1 MITTLTFD
9 LDDTLWSTRDVI
21 GRAEAELFDFMDA
34 EFPVFTQHHS
44 VESFAEVRQQLIQ
57 ADPRRVH
64 DLRQLRLDAL
74 RLEIARLGHPDP
86 DPLANQASAHFQRAR
101 QAVRFWPGVLNTL
114 ETLARSYQL
123 IALTNGTT
131 DIMASPAGEF
141 FTQGYR
147 ADQFDAG
154 KPEPDMF
161 VHAMQEHDFRAD
173 QVVHVGDNWEHDVLA
188 PHQMGW
194 KTAWIGTEKP
204 PGPQATL
211 VLKSVNELPEKLTQL

>member
-21 GRAEAELFDFMDA
+21 GRAETELFDFMDA

-57 ADPRRVH
+57 ADSRRVH

-86 DPLANQASAHFQRAR
+86 DPLANRASAHFQRAR
-101 QAVRFWPGVLNTL
+101 QAVRFWPGVLDTL

-141 FTQGYR
+141 LLKGIGPINSMPVSPNPICLCTPCRNTTSARTKSCMSVTIGSMMFSCLIR
-147 ADQFDAG
+147 WAG
-154 KPEPDMF
+154 KLPGLE
-161 VHAMQEHDFRAD
+161 R
-173 QVVHVGDNWEHDVLA
+173 GSRR
-188 PHQMGW
+188 GS
-194 KTAWIGTEKP
+194 KP
-204 PGPQATL
+204 PGC
-211 VLKSVNELPEKLTQL
+211 